1 MGAWFTKA
9 VLFLQYLSRV
19 VSEMK
24 AEDMANISKGLE
36 YAFDQFDKV
45 KYSLNTFGHGN
56 PYINCVIDY
65 MLFLHLKKNKIQHL
79 IRGFISF
86 YYMLK

>member
-1 MGAWFTKA
+1 MGAWFTKT

-45 KYSLNTFGHGN
+45 KLLPQHFWTWQFLYKLC
-56 PYINCVIDY
+56 YRLYVISP
-65 MLFLHLKKNKIQHL
+65 FKKNKIQHL

>member
-45 KYSLNTFGHGN
+45 KLL
-56 PYINCVIDY
+56 P
-65 MLFLHLKKNKIQHL
+65 QH
-79 IRGFISF
+79 FWT
-86 YYMLK
+86 